1 MNETLNDRRF
11 RESKHSNPARFS
23 FEFMGMHTLSPTRHW
38 PALPF
43 GSVRPAGVSWGALEP
58 ARGQYDWH
66 SLDTWVSESQKHN
79 VQLDYVFVNTPLWAS
94 TRPNE
99 PCIGKRVGC
108 AAPPNLTDWED
119 FVQTLVKRYKG
130 RISSY
135 ELWNEPNGSGFW
147 TGSLPQMV
155 ELAARAY
162 PIINQLILQPS
173 LLLRQHRPPAGPF
186 LTANPLSH
194 QGTVKEQGDSGA
206 AREPRKSHPAWAPQ
220 RNDIACTE

>member
-1 MNETLNDRRF
+1 MGQ
-11 RESKHSNPARFS
+11 HPAER
-23 FEFMGMHTLSPTRHW
+23 
-38 PALPF
+38 A
-43 GSVRPAGVSWGALEP
+43 
-58 ARGQYDWH
+58 
-66 SLDTWVSESQKHN
+66 K
-79 VQLDYVFVNTPLWAS
+79 
-94 TRPNE
+94 

-130 RISSY
+130 QISSY

-173 LLLRQHRPPAGPF
+173 LLLRQHRPPAGRSMAGWTVLLQSAP
-186 LTANPLSH
+186 AGRSPRQLSGH
-194 QGTVKEQGDSGA
+194 AT
-206 AREPRKSHPAWAPQ
+206 H
-220 RNDIACTE
+220 

>member
-1 MNETLNDRRF
+1 MGQHPAERALHWQTGRMRGTSQPDGLGGF
-11 RESKHSNPARFS
+11 RSNAREAAIRDESPAMS
-23 FEFMGMHTLSPTRHW
+23 CGT
-38 PALPF
+38 
-43 GSVRPAGVSWGALEP
+43 
-58 ARGQYDWH
+58 
-66 SLDTWVSESQKHN
+66 N
-79 VQLDYVFVNTPLWAS
+79 
-94 TRPNE
+94 
-99 PCIGKRVGC
+99 
-108 AAPPNLTDWED
+108 
-119 FVQTLVKRYKG
+119 
-130 RISSY
+130 
-135 ELWNEPNGSGFW
+135 PNGSGFW
-147 TGSLPQMV
+147 TGSPPQMV